1 MSGGRHED
9 RPTPAL
15 SVVVPVYNEEDSL
28 PHLHQ
33 QIREACDPLG
43 VPYEILFVDDGSR
56 DSTWDLLEALHRDDP
71 VVRAIKFRKN
81 YGQTP
86 AMVAGF
92 DAAAGEV
99 VVSMDGDLQND
110 PADIPRLLDRMHQG
124 YDVVCGWRQNRQD
137 KFLTRR
143 VPSICAN
150 WLIGKITGV
159 SIHDNGCSLKAYRS
173 ATIKNTSLYGEM
185 HRFIPAMATLSGARI
200 TEMVVNHR
208 AREFGRSKY
217 GLGRVWRVFLD
228 IMTVKMITGFA
239 ARPARWFALL
249 GLLPLVLG
257 TLTLAGG
264 IVFQL
269 QGSLERALPVAT
281 TGFLLLVLAIQLFA
295 AGIVGELAMRTGD
308 YDPHQVLHAGV
319 RILEVKR

>member
-1 MSGGRHED
+1 VSD
-9 RPTPAL
+9 PTTVTKVAPAL
-15 SVVVPVYNEEDSL
+15 SVVVPLFNEEDSL
-28 PHLHQ
+28 LHLHR

-43 VPYEILFVDDGSR
+43 LPYEILYVDDGSR
-56 DSTWDLLEALHRDDP
+56 DSTWDLLEALHCEDP
-71 VVRAIKFRKN
+71 TVRAIKFRRN

-92 DAAAGEV
+92 DAAGGDV

-110 PADIPRLLDRMHQG
+110 PADIPRLLERMQQG
-124 YDVVCGWRQNRQD
+124 YDVVCGWRKNRQD
-137 KFLTRR
+137 KFLSRR
-143 VPSICAN
+143 VPSMCAN

-159 SIHDNGCSLKAYRS
+159 PIHDNGCSLKAYRA

-185 HRFIPAMATLSGARI
+185 HRFIPAMSTLSGARI
-200 TEMVVNHR
+200 AEMVVNHR
-208 AREFGRSKY
+208 AREFGQSKY

-228 IMTVKMITGFA
+228 IMTVKMIIGFA

-249 GLLPLVLG
+249 ATVPLLLG
-257 TLTLAGG
+257 ALTVAAG
-264 IVFQL
+264 VAFYL
-269 QGSLERALPVAT
+269 QGSTERALPVST

-308 YDPHQVLHAGV
+308 YDPHRVLRAGV
-319 RILEVKR
+319 RSLEVKR